1 MRLHICR
8 HADIMPK
15 HNGNGG
21 NNQLTPKSDHADMG
35 MSAHD
40 GAYDD
45 DLVMAP
51 DDDRWFELMLKLYD
65 QRSELTR
72 TFLDEVY
79 SVPGYAASDI
89 PRNDMRKTADEA
101 FDAILRHVIDDSTGT
116 DERLFLARRLG
127 VLRAQQGVPLQDLIT
142 AISLDFKIIWR
153 QLLALSVPEDSSVL
167 ARNVERIWNAVDGF
181 SQATQIEYHNECVR
195 LEGSQFAD
203 QTLKLGN
210 FISSRDTTEAEA
222 RAVAQLL
229 SIPAKSR
236 YVVCQGVSTP
246 RFPQALRIMKSYS
259 KRIVHYQKDAR
270 TWFLFWPQDL
280 HDGPGHPRAALA
292 DTPCGYLTGVRSLAA
307 VPRAFRSLSNFMLSI
322 DQEKLSGPLD
332 IRENWAMY
340 AGMSLFSTFPELLE
354 SLTGLFP
361 GQTAPKAVHAE
372 RSGEGSDGTA
382 LVYKSERTCAAGEQR
397 SNGDTEYWRTVATFL
412 KHGSVADTAAACFCH
427 RNTVLKRLHRFEDM
441 TGLDLRDPEDL
452 ALAVL
457 LAHYL
462 GLMREV

>member
-1 MRLHICR
+1 
-8 HADIMPK
+8 MPK
-15 HNGNGG
+15 HKGNGG
-21 NNQLTPKSDHADMG
+21 NNQHTPGGEHTDMG
-35 MSAHD
+35 MSAHE
-40 GAYDD
+40 GAYGDD
-45 DLVMAP
+45 VVTAT
-51 DDDRWFELMLKLYD
+51 DDDRWFDLMLKLYE

-79 SVPGYAASDI
+79 SVPGYAVSDI

-101 FDAILRHVIDDSTGT
+101 FDAILRRVIDDSSGP
-116 DERLFLARRLG
+116 DERLFLAHRLG
-127 VLRAQQGVPLQDLIT
+127 MLRAQQGVPLQDLIT

-153 QLLALSVPEDSSVL
+153 QLLAISTPEDSSVL

-203 QTLKLGN
+203 QTLKLGS
-210 FISSRDTTEAEA
+210 FISSRDTTEADA

-229 SIPAKSR
+229 SIPAGSR
-236 YVVCQGVSTP
+236 YVVCQGISTP

-270 TWFLFWPQDL
+270 TWFLFWPQEL
-280 HDGPGHPRAALA
+280 SDGPGHPRAALV

-340 AGMSLFSTFPELLE
+340 AGASLFSTFPELLE

-361 GQTAPKAVHAE
+361 GQTAPKAVHTE
-372 RSGEGSDGTA
+372 RSGEGSDDTA
-382 LVYKSERTCAAGEQR
+382 LVYKSERTCAAGEHP
-397 SNGDTEYWRTVATFL
+397 GKDDAEYWRTVATFL
-412 KHGSVADTAAACFCH
+412 KRGSVAETAAACFCH
-427 RNTVLKRLHRFEDM
+427 RNTVLKRLHRFENM
-441 TGLDLRDPEDL
+441 TGLDLRNPEDQT
-452 ALAVL
+452 LAVL
-457 LAHYL
+457 LAHYR
-462 GLMREV
+462 GLMRDV